1 MDISGL
7 ISIITEGLERAR
19 IVLQQIPA
27 ILLLCTCT
35 RRSGLSSIIMSAK
48 IYADMNYAEN
58 ENDEIVKQ
66 FVFNVIDRIKQN
78 IHDDGVCFIVIPP
91 GELRVQLVGGNAGG
105 PVTLDGTNTNFVF
118 AWGII
123 R

>member
-1 MDISGL
+1 
-7 ISIITEGLERAR
+7 
-19 IVLQQIPA
+19 
-27 ILLLCTCT
+27 
-35 RRSGLSSIIMSAK
+35 MSAK
-48 IYADMNYAEN
+48 IYADMNYAQN

-78 IHDDGVCFIVIPP
+78 IHDDGVCFVIIPP
-91 GELRVQLVGGNAGG
+91 GELRVELSGGNAGG
-105 PVTLDGTNTNFVF
+105 PVVLDGSNTNFVF

>member
-1 MDISGL
+1 MGISGL
-7 ISIITEGLERAR
+7 ISIISEGLERAR
-19 IVLQQIPA
+19 IKLQQIPA

-48 IYADMNYAEN
+48 IYADMNYAQN

-78 IHDDGVCFIVIPP
+78 IHDDGVCFIIIPP
-91 GELRVQLVGGNAGG
+91 GELQLQLNGANALG
-105 PVTLDGTNTNFVF
+105 PVVATGSNTNFVL

>member
-7 ISIITEGLERAR
+7 ISIVTEGLERAR
-19 IVLQQIPA
+19 IALQQIPA

-48 IYADMNYAEN
+48 IYADMNYAQN

-91 GELRVQLVGGNAGG
+91 GGIQAQLNGANALG
-105 PVTLDGTNTNFVF
+105 PAVLTGSNNNYVF
-118 AWGII
+118 ALGII

>member
-1 MDISGL
+1 
-7 ISIITEGLERAR
+7 
-19 IVLQQIPA
+19 
-27 ILLLCTCT
+27 
-35 RRSGLSSIIMSAK
+35 MSAK
-48 IYADMNYAEN
+48 IYADMNYAQN

-78 IHDDGVCFIVIPP
+78 IHDDGVCFIIIPP
-91 GELRVQLVGGNAGG
+91 GELQLQLNGANALG
-105 PVTLDGTNTNFVF
+105 PVVATGSNTNFVL

>member
-1 MDISGL
+1 MGISGL
-7 ISIITEGLERAR
+7 ISIISEGLERAR
-19 IVLQQIPA
+19 IKLQQIPA

-48 IYADMNYAEN
+48 IYADMNYAQN

-78 IHDDGVCFIVIPP
+78 IHDDGVCFVIIPP
-91 GELRVQLVGGNAGG
+91 GELQLQLNGANALG
-105 PVTLDGTNTNFVF
+105 PVVATGSNTNFVF

>member
-1 MDISGL
+1 MGISGL
-7 ISIITEGLERAR
+7 ISIISEGLERVR
-19 IVLQQIPA
+19 IKLQQIPA

-48 IYADMNYAEN
+48 IYADMNYAQN

-66 FVFNVIDRIKQN
+66 FVFNVIDKIKQN
-78 IHDDGVCFIVIPP
+78 IHDDGVCFVIIPP
-91 GELRVQLVGGNAGG
+91 GELRVELSGGNAGG
-105 PVTLDGTNTNFVF
+105 PVVLDGSNTNFVF